1 MNQAAPFDSGMSS
14 LLAMG
19 YILILIFINGI
30 KFDVVLV
37 CSLQPDDTGK
47 GLTLQGPLAGFVR
60 RAAYLYRQPTDQHKL
75 RVGRDWLQQAA
86 EEAQRMLS
94 GSRVTRSGR

>member
-1 MNQAAPFDSGMSS
+1 MLSCVLLMWSVACVWS
-14 LLAMG
+14 LMYALG
-19 YILILIFINGI
+19 W
-30 KFDVVLV
+30 
-37 CSLQPDDTGK
+37 CSFQPDDTGK

-75 RVGRDWLQQAA
+75 RVGSNWLQQAA

-94 GSRVTRSGR
+94 GTQTARR

>member
-1 MNQAAPFDSGMSS
+1 MYALGW
-14 LLAMG
+14 
-19 YILILIFINGI
+19 
-30 KFDVVLV
+30 
-37 CSLQPDDTGK
+37 CSFQPDDTGK

-75 RVGRDWLQQAA
+75 RVGSNWLQQAA

-94 GSRVTRSGR
+94 GTQTARR

>member
-1 MNQAAPFDSGMSS
+1 MGLTAS
-14 LLAMG
+14 LA
-19 YILILIFINGI
+19 
-30 KFDVVLV
+30 V
-37 CSLQPDDTGK
+37 CSLQPDATGK

-94 GSRVTRSGR
+94 GSRPN